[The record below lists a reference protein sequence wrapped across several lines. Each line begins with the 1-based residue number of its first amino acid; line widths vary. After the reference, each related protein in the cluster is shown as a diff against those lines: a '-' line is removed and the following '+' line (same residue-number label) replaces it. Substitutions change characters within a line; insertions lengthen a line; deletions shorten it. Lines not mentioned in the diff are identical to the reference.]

1 MHALLRHF
9 QAPQRRSFVHSQMIG
24 DIALDNILRVFARGM
39 TDIALEHDLRSDLLG
54 DDSAGCIAMVSEL
67 DVVSHSEFGSHS
79 GVPHLT
85 VADRCLGGSTVPLYR
100 PT

>member
-1 MHALLRHF
+1 
-9 QAPQRRSFVHSQMIG
+9 
-24 DIALDNILRVFARGM
+24 
-39 TDIALEHDLRSDLLG
+39 
-54 DDSAGCIAMVSEL
+54 MVSEL